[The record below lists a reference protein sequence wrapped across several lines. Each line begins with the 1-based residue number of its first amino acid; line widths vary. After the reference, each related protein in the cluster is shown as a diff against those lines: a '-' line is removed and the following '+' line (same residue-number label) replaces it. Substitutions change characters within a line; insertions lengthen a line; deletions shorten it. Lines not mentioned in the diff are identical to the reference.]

1 MFINVYFMILLTV
14 AMEKEK
20 ESKDDVKFLMTHI
33 TTLKSS
39 TWYQVMFLALV
50 YVEFPLMLVLVVA
63 GLDTMDLYHIV
74 LLIFFV
80 VYTLAGNKL
89 NRFSLYL
96 LIYAD
101 FFVLEKYAYTL
112 VIETQ

>member
-1 MFINVYFMILLTV
+1 MFMNVYFMILLTV
-14 AMEKEK
+14 AMAKEK
-20 ESKDDVKFLMTHI
+20 ESIDDVKFLITHI
-33 TTLKSS
+33 TSLKSS
-39 TWYQVMFLALV
+39 TWYQVMFLGLV
-50 YVEFPLMLVLVVA
+50 YVEFPLMLTLVVA

-89 NRFSLYL
+89 DQFSLYL

-101 FFVLEKYAYTL
+101 FFVIEKYVYTL
-112 VIETQ
+112 VIKKQ